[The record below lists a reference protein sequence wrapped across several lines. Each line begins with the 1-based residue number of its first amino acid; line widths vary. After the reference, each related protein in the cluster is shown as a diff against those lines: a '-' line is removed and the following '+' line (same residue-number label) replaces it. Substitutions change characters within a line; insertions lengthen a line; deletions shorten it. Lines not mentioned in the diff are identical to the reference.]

1 VTVRLEVAFAG
12 PLVSFQDAGRP
23 GNMRF
28 GVPASGPMDR
38 VAHAAANSA
47 IGNAPGSTAIEV
59 SLGGVV
65 LDVLS
70 GAVTIAVAG
79 GEFDIDV
86 NGAATPSWTAVTVRR
101 GDRVNVRPGRSG
113 SWTYVAF
120 AGDLDVAHWLGHTAT
135 HSMSGFGGGGL
146 VAGSE
151 FEVGAARV
159 TPEREGEIPLPGFRR
174 GVAHVARV
182 VIGPQE
188 RHFESAAVEAFS
200 ASEYTLTDAY
210 DRMGVRLDGPRLALA
225 GALSIPSEPIVRGSV
240 QVTGDGVPTVLL
252 ADHQTTGGYPKI
264 ATVIAPD
271 LDGFAQL
278 RAGDQV
284 RFAAITADDAVQ
296 AARADATDVRDYLAS
311 IVLPGRTLSQ
321 RLRQQNLIGGAV
333 DPATEG

>member
-1 VTVRLEVAFAG
+1 MRIRVAFAG

-47 IGNAPGSTAIEV
+47 LGNVPGAAAIEV
-59 SLGGVV
+59 SLGGAV
-65 LDVLS
+65 LDVVS
-70 GAVTIAVAG
+70 GAATIAVAG
-79 GEFDIDV
+79 GEFDVDV
-86 NGAATPSWTAVTVRR
+86 HGAAMPSWTAVTVRE

-113 SWTYVAF
+113 SWTYVAC
-120 AGDLDVAHWLGHTAT
+120 AGELDVPHWLGHAAT
-135 HSMSGFGGGGL
+135 HSMSGFGGGTL
-146 VAGSE
+146 VDGNE
-151 FEVGAARV
+151 FDVGMPRV
-159 TPEREGEIPLPGFRR
+159 APEREGEIPPPGFRR
-174 GVAHVARV
+174 GAAHVVRV
-182 VIGPQE
+182 VVGPQE
-188 RHFESAAVEAFS
+188 RHFEPAAVEAFTTS
-200 ASEYTLTDAY
+200 AYTLTDAY
-210 DRMGVRLDGPRLALA
+210 DRMGVRLDGPSLALA
-225 GALSIPSEPIVRGSV
+225 GALSIPSEPVVRGSV

-284 RFAAITADDAVQ
+284 RFAAVTADDAVL
-296 AARADATDVRDYLAS
+296 AARADAADVDRYLAS
-311 IVLPGRTLSQ
+311 IVLPGRTLSH

-333 DPATEG
+333 DPSGER